1 MKTNQISNTITE
13 TIVWRGI
20 CMEIT
25 HVTGCFSSM
34 DHIEIHTEDK
44 LPIPITETGYKSH
57 FFPTGGLGEFETV
70 VDYVRAWLEHEA
82 ESKAWKAQEFAS
94 WQLSLF

>member
-1 MKTNQISNTITE
+1 METRNTISE

-20 CMEIT
+20 NIEIT
-25 HVTGCFSSM
+25 HVTGYFCGM

-44 LPIPITETGYKSH
+44 TPIPITDTGYKSH
-57 FFPTGGLGEFETV
+57 FFSTGGLGEFESA

-82 ESKAWKAQEFAS
+82 KRKAWKAQEFAS
-94 WQLSLF
+94 RQLSLF